1 MRPGAEI
8 DETALAIEADRLV
21 ARDLVDP
28 LRLVFLADR
37 VEERDGTVA
46 LPFLAR
52 DRLVAVDNLMHA
64 LFDLLGVLR
73 REGLVARGIVV
84 EAGLG
89 GRAEGDLRLPIELLD
104 RLSHYMRRGVAQDL
118 QLL

>member
-64 LFDLLGVLR
+64 LLHLLEGLR
-73 REGLVARGIVV
+73 REGLVARGIVI

-89 GRAEGDLRLPIELLD
+89 GRPEGAPRLRVKLLC
-104 RLSHYMRRGVAQDL
+104 RPSHDTRPGGA
-118 QLL
+118 